1 MKKISN
7 NNLNNNNMKRKFTLL
22 IAALALLTMIVQP
35 GRAWGQTKSEVTDVL
50 NRALTGIT
58 GTNYSS
64 WSGKTSNSDAVWA
77 GQSAGGN
84 DAIQLRSSNNNS
96 GIITTASG
104 GTVTKVVVTW
114 QSATQS
120 GRTLNVYG
128 KSSAYSSPADLYN
141 ANNQGTLI
149 GTIVCGT
156 STELT
161 ITDSYEYIGMR
172 SASGAMYLSEVDV
185 TWSTGGSETPSI
197 SASNIAIAYDATSG
211 AIEYTINNPVSGG
224 VLTATTESNWLT
236 IGTIGETVPFTC
248 SANED
253 MIRTAQVT
261 LTYTYGN
268 DNVTKNVTVTQAA
281 NPNGPGSENNPYTVA
296 QARAAIDAGSGTQGV
311 YATGIVSAIP
321 TAYNAQHGNI
331 TFNIVDNPGDQAF
344 LQAYRCGGDEAPNVL
359 VGDIVVV
366 YGNLVLYNNTT
377 YEFSQGCTIVSLT
390 HTVTTHSLTFG
401 VNPEGAGTVTVGN
414 YTSPATVAEN
424 TDIDI
429 EATATTGYVFSGWE
443 VTGEGSSVA
452 EATSATTTFTMG
464 TADAT
469 LTANFTVV
477 NTYTV
482 TYHANVPGTTDIE
495 YSYNEGEDV
504 TIANNTFSNP
514 GHAFTKWNTNEN
526 GSGTDYMPGAVIQSI
541 ATDYELWAQWEQSSE
556 ATDVLNWAATG
567 SPTNY
572 TDWTYTAPSGTA
584 YAGQSSGTYQSIQL
598 RSNNNN
604 SGIITTTSVGT
615 ATKVV
620 VVWNSNTTG
629 GRTLN
634 VYGKNT
640 AYEAVT
646 DLYGDNAGELL
657 GSIVCGTSTELT
669 ISGGYAFIG
678 MRAASGAMYFDEI
691 DITWSTSGCYL
702 LQFQLTTLNSL
713 TMQHLVQLNTP
724 STIQYQAVLF
734 RLAHNTIGFRTSNM
748 KLIS

>member
-1 MKKISN
+1 
-7 NNLNNNNMKRKFTLL
+7 MKRKFTLL